1 MSEQAFRAASSGT
14 SSVSSTSAT
23 GVNPVVRVGD
33 TESGAGKE
41 LPAVEIKRPDIA
53 ELAEKLNDVSRSNG
67 RDLRFQVD
75 MQQGIAFLQV
85 IDRETGEVIRQIP
98 QDKTS
103 VGLAENGVVQ
113 IRLFDDLV

>member
-1 MSEQAFRAASSGT
+1 MSEQAFKAASSGN
-14 SSVSSTSAT
+14 SLGSGSATT
-23 GVNPVVRVGD
+23 GVNPVLRVGNAEPE
-33 TESGAGKE
+33 TGKD
-41 LPAVEIKRPDIA
+41 LPEVEVKRPDIA
-53 ELAEKLNDVSRSNG
+53 ELAAELNAVSRSYG

-75 MQQGIAFLQV
+75 MQQGKAFLQV